1 VQCFILA
8 GGLGTRLSTVAG
20 PLPKTL
26 VPVHGHPFAE
36 YQLRWLREQGVTDII
51 YSIGHGG
58 ENVRAHL
65 GDGTAFG
72 VHIRYVDEGTSLRG
86 TGGALR
92 LASEQL
98 ELADAFFVL
107 YGDSLLDLDLGE
119 AWDSFV
125 ASQRPVLMTVYRN
138 TGKLDRSNATFDG
151 HTVCYDKRHPSPAM
165 EWIDYGLMVFSR
177 EVIERIDADG
187 VVDLCDVLHGL
198 SVAGDLAGFEAT
210 RRFYEIGTPPALAE
224 FEQAVSAGK
233 VHPL

>member
-1 VQCFILA
+1 MQCFILA

-20 PLPKTL
+20 LLPKTL

-58 ENVRAHL
+58 EYVRAHL

-72 VHIRYVDEGTSLRG
+72 VRIRYVDEGTLLRG

-92 LASEQL
+92 LAADQVD
-98 ELADAFFVL
+98 LADAFLVL
-107 YGDSLLDLDLGE
+107 YGDSLLDLELADVW
-119 AWDSFV
+119 ASFV
-125 ASQRPVLMTVYRN
+125 ASKRAVLMTVYRN
-138 TGKLDRSNATFDG
+138 TGQLDRSNATFDG
-151 HTVCYDKRHPSPAM
+151 HTVHYDKRDPGPAM

-177 EVIERIDADG
+177 GVIESIDADG
-187 VVDLCDVLHGL
+187 VVDLCDVLHKL
-198 SVAGDLAGFEAT
+198 SVAGELAGFEAT
-210 RRFYEIGTPPALAE
+210 RRFYEIGTPAALAE

>member
-26 VPVHGHPFAE
+26 MPVHGHPFAE

-98 ELADAFFVL
+98 ELADDFLVL

-119 AWDSFV
+119 VRNSFV
-125 ASQRPVLMTVYRN
+125 ASKRPVLMTVYRN
-138 TGKLDRSNATFDG
+138 TGQLDHSNATFDG
-151 HTVCYDKRHPSPAM
+151 HTVHYDKRHPSPAM
-165 EWIDYGLMVFSR
+165 DWIDYGLMVFSS
-177 EVIERIDADG
+177 EVIESVKADA
-187 VVDLCDVLHGL
+187 VVDLCDVLHDL
-198 SVAGDLAGFEAT
+198 SVAGQLAGFEAT
-210 RRFYEIGTPPALAE
+210 HRFYEIGTPSALAE
-224 FEQAVSAGK
+224 FEQAITAGK